1 MLEVN
6 TILNPFGW
14 DVNNKAINKILIA
27 NIGKSNS
34 SAFKL
39 YDYVYVIYE
48 EPSRF
53 SNGVLKHGVIRNHYQ
68 NQSSL
73 HLLREILID
82 FGQSECK
89 ISEEFMN
96 NMKKEGRL

>member
-14 DVNNKAINKILIA
+14 DENKKIINKVLVA

-34 SAFKL
+34 NASNL

-48 EPSRF
+48 EPNRF
-53 SNGVLKHGVIRNHYQ
+53 SAGVLKHGVIRKHYQ

-73 HLLREILID
+73 HLLREILLD

-89 ISEEFMN
+89 MSEEFMN